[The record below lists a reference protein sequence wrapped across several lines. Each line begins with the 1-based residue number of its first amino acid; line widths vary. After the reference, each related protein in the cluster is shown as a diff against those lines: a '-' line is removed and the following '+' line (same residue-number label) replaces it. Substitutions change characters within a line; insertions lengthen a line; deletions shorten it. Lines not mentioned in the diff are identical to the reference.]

1 MKKRIINY
9 LLIATFCILFSCKNE
24 VLIPESGFEHTAL
37 KAWDFIGPFKFDT
50 LQVDPSAT
58 FFIKNLN
65 EFDIDE
71 EHFSQTDLLKIP
83 EPVNSFRVDDKFG
96 SIDFL
101 SYGGDSLKQL
111 SNVYLYSTFNS
122 EADQDV
128 VFIVDGSFA
137 YKIWLNGEVVI
148 KDYWKKNT
156 NKLGDRL
163 VPVKIKKGSN
173 KIFVKVSRG
182 NNVLSWKFNL
192 TISNFIIANQV
203 FFDNCL
209 SDFIMNPNFS
219 DSLFVYVGPFLNGKV
234 EVLKS
239 DSIVQLTKTFENHE
253 LENQYLC
260 LKNLEHLE
268 DGFYTVRLISSGYTM
283 EEKVYKGDL
292 ETLGQQMGAQIA
304 QLNCDQKYLNEI
316 IISFDR
322 FNYLSTVVPDSLSRY
337 ENQYWKNNS
346 VFYGFNL
353 YNLLQF
359 HNNNKHFIG
368 CEGTFLKSYY
378 SEKQNKDFYF
388 LFQGIGNPEE
398 IASKPVIIMVPYAL
412 EGDDITT
419 SWYISSLDQ
428 IHIDAYL
435 AKEYGFSIAWAFL
448 RGTNYTVPDA
458 DEDIKGIISTLEKD
472 YNIDPTKIYLDGDCV
487 GGMRALIIASR
498 NPDRFAGVA
507 AHGPITYGEDRN
519 SPINLV
525 KHLANVPVCIVHST
539 EDKAVPIAQT
549 KHYIKEANKQGV
561 YPVLIEKKDKG
572 KHSISKAYHRDSF
585 EFLGKL
591 NMNKKQ

>member
-1 MKKRIINY
+1 MKFYLFIFIAFILNY
-9 LLIATFCILFSCKNE
+9 TLCCCTKTAQVKSNN
-24 VLIPESGFEHTAL
+24 FEHTAL
-37 KAWDFIGPFKFDT
+37 QNWKCIGSFSFDT
-50 LQVDPSAT
+50 LTIEPSQT
-58 FFIKNLN
+58 FFIKDLANYGIN
-65 EFDIDE
+65 EEKFNKE
-71 EHFSQTDLLKIP
+71 DLSRIP
-83 EPVNSFRVDDKFG
+83 DNIKSFQIEDKFG

-101 SYGGDSLKQL
+101 PYGGDSLKQL
-111 SNVYLYSTFNS
+111 SNVYLYSEFKS
-122 EADQDV
+122 EADQEV

-137 YKIWLNGEVVI
+137 YKIWLNEELVI

-163 VPVKIKKGSN
+163 VPVKIKKGKN
-173 KIFVKVSRG
+173 KIFVKISRG

-192 TISNFIIANQV
+192 TISNFKIANQV

-209 SDFIMNPNFS
+209 SDFIMNPNFT
-219 DSLFVYVGPFLNGKV
+219 DSLYVYVGPFQNGRV
-234 EVLKS
+234 EVLKN
-239 DSIVQLTKTFENHE
+239 DSLVQITKEFVDHE
-253 LENQYLC
+253 LESQYLC
-260 LKNLEHLE
+260 LKNLEHLD
-268 DGFYTVRLISSGYTM
+268 DGFYTVRLTSSGYTM

-292 ETLGQQMGAQIA
+292 EFLMQQMDTQIA
-304 QLNCDQKYLNEI
+304 QLNCEGKYLNEI
-316 IISFDR
+316 LTSFDR
-322 FNYLSTVVPDSLSRY
+322 FKYLSTVVPDSLSRY

-359 HNNNKHFIG
+359 YNKNHHFIG

-378 SEKQNKDFYF
+378 SEQQEKDFYF
-388 LFQGIGNPEE
+388 LFQGVGSPEE
-398 IASKPVIIMVPYAL
+398 IASKPIIIMVPYAL
-412 EGDDITT
+412 EGDDMTT

-435 AKEYGFSIAWAFL
+435 AKKYGFSIAWAFL

-458 DEDIKGIISTLEKD
+458 DEDIQGIISTLIKD
-472 YNIDPTKIYLDGDCV
+472 YNIDSTKIYLDGDCV

-498 NPDRFAGVA
+498 NPELFAGVA
-507 AHGPITYGEDRN
+507 AHGPITYGESAN
-519 SPINLV
+519 APINLV
-525 KHLANVPVCIVHST
+525 QNLVDIPLCIVHST
-539 EDKAVPIAQT
+539 EDKVVSIAQT

-585 EFLGKL
+585 EFLSKL
-591 NMNKKQ
+591 YLNKD